1 MEGLTRN
8 GVRDLE
14 NGFAHCGMTRDE
26 AAGKVLREPHMIRQ
40 EGEPRRYINRSTFD
54 TCPKCFA
61 PPAAPCIFTAMGKVT
76 YRTLA
81 GAQKA

>member
-1 MEGLTRN
+1 MDYGKR
-8 GVRDLE
+8 
-14 NGFAHCGMTRDE
+14 FAHCGRSAE
-26 AAGKVLREPHMIRQ
+26 ENAGLMQRLPHQ
-40 EGEPRRYINRSTFD
+40 VRRGQAGRVVRRSTFD